1 MLNGMSKGY
10 VYLWIF
16 IGSSIGSYLPV
27 LFHQGFFSAISI
39 IGGTIGAFVGIWA
52 AVKTKDMF

>member
-1 MLNGMSKGY
+1 MSKSY

-16 IGSSIGSYLPV
+16 IGSSVGSYIPV
-27 LFHQGFFSAISI
+27 LFHQGFFSAASI
-39 IGGTIGAFVGIWA
+39 IGGTLGAFAGIWA